1 MAAVGL
7 LLVAVPAAQAT
18 LAAAA
23 TFDEK
28 VDNAASIILGRCI
41 KTESRMDPTGRWIL
55 TFSTFQIEK
64 SLKGTPATQITIVTP
79 GGQIGGTHQDTI
91 GIPQFREG
99 DENVLFVKS
108 SRLGPTVLYFDQGAY
123 DVMTDEH
130 GEKIIAPV
138 QSTLV
143 KIDTQ
148 RGIAVPAEGPRTLKA
163 FQQDID
169 ASLAASRQRHMQYE
183 IVQPKPR
190 KQASIS
196 STLARYKFLIA
207 IAVLGAAIARWQLLR
222 R

>member
-1 MAAVGL
+1 PVRMTASIGGWTMAAVAL
-7 LLVAVPAAQAT
+7 LLVAVRAAQAT

-23 TFDEK
+23 TFAEK

-108 SRLGPTVLYFDQGAY
+108 SRLGPTVLYF
-123 DVMTDEH
+123 
-130 GEKIIAPV
+130 
-138 QSTLV
+138 
-143 KIDTQ
+143 
-148 RGIAVPAEGPRTLKA
+148 
-163 FQQDID
+163 
-169 ASLAASRQRHMQYE
+169 
-183 IVQPKPR
+183 
-190 KQASIS
+190 
-196 STLARYKFLIA
+196 
-207 IAVLGAAIARWQLLR
+207 
-222 R
+222 